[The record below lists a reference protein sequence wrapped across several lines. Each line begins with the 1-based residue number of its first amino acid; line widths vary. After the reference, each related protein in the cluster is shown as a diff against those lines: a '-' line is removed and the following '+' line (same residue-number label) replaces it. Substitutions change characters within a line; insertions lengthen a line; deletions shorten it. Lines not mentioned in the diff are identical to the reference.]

1 MKRAGPQIL
10 GTGAKFKRVP
20 CQKNCRVNRALVSD
34 TSRSPIRQGGREMSA
49 PRPYETYPLHPPAL
63 FTSYAKFNFY
73 INIKINANEC
83 YLYVILVLVL
93 ITAVIAVC
101 FLLFVQSIVIICMA
115 RKLNKLRERYVLT
128 PYCSCVERS
137 RKWTLLIAFFLGG
150 GVGRSGGTKS
160 RSVPSYIAFND
171 ADKTGPFI
179 KSERFWCVG
188 DTKVFF
194 FLVEASPGDLVT

>member
-1 MKRAGPQIL
+1 MVSTKYRGNSETKIRQPVSSTYRRGARAYHAEYPRDFGPRIAY
-10 GTGAKFKRVP
+10 TYT
-20 CQKNCRVNRALVSD
+20 VNLVSD
-34 TSRSPIRQGGREMSA
+34 TNRPPIRQGGREIST
-49 PRPYETYPLHPPAL
+49 PRPYETYPFHPPAL

-73 INIKINANEC
+73 LNIKINANEC

-137 RKWTLLIAFFLGG
+137 RK
-150 GVGRSGGTKS
+150 
-160 RSVPSYIAFND
+160 
-171 ADKTGPFI
+171 
-179 KSERFWCVG
+179 
-188 DTKVFF
+188 
-194 FLVEASPGDLVT
+194 

>member
-1 MKRAGPQIL
+1 
-10 GTGAKFKRVP
+10 
-20 CQKNCRVNRALVSD
+20 
-34 TSRSPIRQGGREMSA
+34 MSA

-73 INIKINANEC
+73 LNIQINANEC

-128 PYCSCVERS
+128 PYCS
-137 RKWTLLIAFFLGG
+137 LLIVFFGG
-150 GVGRSGGTKS
+150 GGWGGQGERNPVPFRRTSLSTTRTKRVLLS
-160 RSVPSYIAFND
+160 SPKGFD
-171 ADKTGPFI
+171 ALETRKY
-179 KSERFWCVG
+179 
-188 DTKVFF
+188 FF
-194 FLVEASPGDLVT
+194 F